1 MKFYQIGKFASKL
14 GVTHD
19 LLKHYEKYGIIQSK
33 RQGDGGYRYYPY
45 TQVPNILSSKE
56 FQNWGFSLREISTL
70 LKGADVSD
78 YYRTLG
84 NRVLQMEQ
92 EQTLKHRYLD
102 SAKHLLSQVSQI
114 KEGKFS
120 GSWSIEEQE
129 SSYYLPHSSGTDF
142 ELIDINEHILASWI
156 EHLSITSI
164 ATRIYQQHPGS
175 PYNRLSDGFL
185 VSEADAQ
192 RFQIPLTDCL
202 IRIPRRKYLIYHSEL
217 PTGSRDLQEVIDSI
231 LSEPSALIQK
241 HCFSAKGDIYS
252 KTLLKTQEEDRE
264 TIYRIV
270 YIPLDIIE

>member
-78 YYRTLG
+78 YYRILG

-164 ATRIYQQHPGS
+164 ATRVYQQHPGS
-175 PYNRLSDGFL
+175 PYDRLSHGFL

-231 LSEPSALIQK
+231 LREPFALIQK

>member
-78 YYRTLG
+78 YYRILG
-84 NRVLQMEQ
+84 NRVQQMEQ

-102 SAKHLLSQVSQI
+102 SARHLLSQVSLI

-129 SSYYLPHSSGTDF
+129 SSYYLPHSSGSDF

-164 ATRIYQQHPGS
+164 ATRVYQQRPGS
-175 PYNRLSDGFL
+175 PYNRLSHGFL

-192 RFQIPLTDCL
+192 GFQIPLTDCL

-217 PTGSRDLQEVIDSI
+217 STGSRELQEVIDSI
-231 LSEPSALIQK
+231 LREPFALIQK
-241 HCFSAKGDIYS
+241 HCFSVKGDIYA
-252 KTLLKTQEEDRE
+252 KTLLKTQEEDR
-264 TIYRIV
+264 
-270 YIPLDIIE
+270 

>member
-217 PTGSRDLQEVIDSI
+217 PTGSRNLQEVIDSI
-231 LSEPSALIQK
+231 LREPFALIQK

>member
-78 YYRTLG
+78 YYRILG
-84 NRVLQMEQ
+84 NRVLHMEQ

-102 SAKHLLSQVSQI
+102 SARHLLSQVSQI

-164 ATRIYQQHPGS
+164 ATRVYQQHPGS

-192 RFQIPLTDCL
+192 SFQIPLTDCL

-231 LSEPSALIQK
+231 LREPFALIQK

-252 KTLLKTQEEDRE
+252 KTLLKTQEEDRG

>member
-78 YYRTLG
+78 YYRILG
-84 NRVLQMEQ
+84 NRVQQMEQ

-102 SAKHLLSQVSQI
+102 SARHLLSQVSLI

-129 SSYYLPHSSGTDF
+129 SSYYLPHSSGSDF

-164 ATRIYQQHPGS
+164 ATRVYQQHPGS

-231 LSEPSALIQK
+231 LREPFALIQK

>member
-78 YYRTLG
+78 YYRILG

-164 ATRIYQQHPGS
+164 ATRVYQQHPGS

-217 PTGSRDLQEVIDSI
+217 PTGSRNLQEVIDSI
-231 LSEPSALIQK
+231 LREPFALIQK

>member
-231 LSEPSALIQK
+231 LREPFALIQK

>member
-78 YYRTLG
+78 YYRILG

-164 ATRIYQQHPGS
+164 ATRVYQQHPGS

-231 LSEPSALIQK
+231 LREPFALIQK

>member
-164 ATRIYQQHPGS
+164 ATRVYQQHPGS

-217 PTGSRDLQEVIDSI
+217 PTGSRNLQEVIDSI
-231 LSEPSALIQK
+231 LREPFALIQK
-241 HCFSAKGDIYS
+241 HCFSVKGDIYS

>member
-78 YYRTLG
+78 YYRILG

-102 SAKHLLSQVSQI
+102 SARHLLSQVSQI

-164 ATRIYQQHPGS
+164 ATRVYQQHPGS

-231 LSEPSALIQK
+231 LREPFALIQK

>member
-78 YYRTLG
+78 YYRILG

-164 ATRIYQQHPGS
+164 ATRVYQQHPGS
-175 PYNRLSDGFL
+175 PYDRLSHGFL

-202 IRIPRRKYLIYHSEL
+202 IRIPRRKHLIYHSEL
-217 PTGSRDLQEVIDSI
+217 PTGSCDLQEVIDSI
-231 LSEPSALIQK
+231 LREPFALIQK

>member
-70 LKGADVSD
+70 LKGAHVSD

-231 LSEPSALIQK
+231 LREPFALIQK

>member
-78 YYRTLG
+78 YYRILG

-102 SAKHLLSQVSQI
+102 SARHLLSQVSQI

-217 PTGSRDLQEVIDSI
+217 PTGSRNLQEVIDSI
-231 LSEPSALIQK
+231 LREPFALIQK

>member
-164 ATRIYQQHPGS
+164 ATRVYQQHPGS

-231 LSEPSALIQK
+231 LREPFALIQK